1 MGEENMDRMKTFFK
15 YAMWVILFMILSEF
29 LINVGL
35 NSTYKPI
42 ERKDSLEQIE
52 IYQAE
57 ATLVNGRIRGI
68 IKNSQTQNIS
78 GKYLEI
84 NLYSKRDVL
93 LGKQY
98 IKIEELNDN
107 DIQSFEALF
116 KLENVSYYDLKIVEQ
131 KDETKE
137 LVLLPKNLTKSE
149 VILATA
155 ITLLIFW

>member
-1 MGEENMDRMKTFFK
+1 MDRMKTFFK

-35 NSTYKPI
+35 NSTYKKI
-42 ERKDSLEQIE
+42 ERKDNLEPIE

-68 IKNSQTQNIS
+68 IKNTQTQNIS

-98 IKIEELNDN
+98 IEIGEVNDN
-107 DIQSFEALF
+107 GIQAFEAMF
-116 KLENVSYYDLKIVEQ
+116 KLENVSYYNMKIVEQ
-131 KDETKE
+131 KDTTKE
-137 LVLLPKNLTKSE
+137 LELLPKNLTKSE